1 MPGDSERGD
10 LVPAV
15 WMFITIGPMKKLG
28 GGGEEGEKGGHVLR
42 DPTSRGLY
50 ALGGVSDP
58 RRPPETLRKR
68 NVSNYPAN
76 MCICV
81 Q

>member
-1 MPGDSERGD
+1 M
-10 LVPAV
+10 
-15 WMFITIGPMKKLG
+15 
-28 GGGEEGEKGGHVLR
+28 LR